1 LVARGTAGVALTPLL
16 ADGTLDLVN
25 TMAQVGQLLVV
36 TGAAIA
42 AVVQIRHL
50 RASNELQGLL
60 TFTQQLRETEL
71 RDALHYAQN
80 QLAERLR
87 DPAYRAEL
95 VGRGFID
102 SRRHPEVFA
111 CNWFDQAGALVKNRL
126 IDQTTFLDLFS
137 RLVVHYW
144 ECLEPVVALLRRAR
158 PDQYENFEYLARL
171 AHAWRARHPK
181 GTYPPKLERLNPI
194 DRWLDETAA
203 PP

>member
-1 LVARGTAGVALTPLL
+1 MPLL
-16 ADGTLDLVN
+16 AMETLDLIN
-25 TMAQVGQLLVV
+25 TAAQVGQLVVV

-42 AVVQIRHL
+42 AVAQIRHL

-71 RDALHYAQN
+71 RDALHYVQN
-80 QLAERLR
+80 ELPERLR
-87 DPAYRAEL
+87 DVDYRTEL
-95 VGRGFID
+95 AGKGFID

-171 AHAWRARHPK
+171 AHAWRSRHPQ
-181 GTYPPKLERLNPI
+181 GTYPAKLERLTPV
-194 DRWLDETAA
+194 DRWNDDQAA